1 MSIKSV
7 MLSASG
13 GDPSIEISIDQA
25 QHGFYKIYSWDE
37 SGHNPVLIGSGGNW
51 DDIKDCLN
59 LGPAGQLHQKIISWE
74 VYVSSSQIGAGQS
87 YAVNI
92 IFKQG
97 TSQIPGGNFGES
109 GSLRGTKVISGAVRL
124 VLA

>member
-1 MSIKSV
+1 MSIKSI

-13 GDPSIEISIDQA
+13 GDPSIEISIGQA
-25 QHGFYKIYSWDE
+25 QHGSYKVYSWDE
-37 SGHNPVLIGSGGNW
+37 SGHNLVLIGSGVNW
-51 DDIKDCLN
+51 DDIKDCIT
-59 LGPAGQLHQKIISWE
+59 LGPARQLHQKIISWE
-74 VYVSSSQIGAGQS
+74 VYVSSAQIGAGQL
-87 YAVNI
+87 YAVKI

-97 TSQIPGGNFGES
+97 ASQIPGGSFVDS